1 MADGKT
7 DLRVIRTKQNIK
19 QAFAE
24 LIKKKPLS
32 KISVTELS
40 KMAMINKGTFY
51 LHYQDIYAL
60 YLDIV
65 QDQLE
70 IMYDP
75 ISDYN
80 LFFDDPEFFVK
91 IFFRQ
96 FTQGSLEDSFPL
108 FFSEDFGMQLPLMMT
123 EDLQKR
129 LYATGRLKKSI
140 ENDIRLECAISCFF
154 IMGGKEH
161 KRNLNLAAKTFA
173 SVVRALFPMPKFPE
187 G

>member
-1 MADGKT
+1 MRHYGKIVDYLGGTLMADGKT
-7 DLRVIRTKQNIK
+7 DLRVIRTTQNIK

-24 LIKKKPLS
+24 LIKNKALS

-80 LFFDDPEFFVK
+80 LFFDDPELFVK

-123 EDLQKR
+123 VDLQKR
-129 LYATGRLKKSI
+129 LYATG
-140 ENDIRLECAISCFF
+140 
-154 IMGGKEH
+154 
-161 KRNLNLAAKTFA
+161 
-173 SVVRALFPMPKFPE
+173 
-187 G
+187 

>member
-60 YLDIV
+60 YLDMV

-70 IMYDP
+70 IMYEP

-80 LFFDDPEFFVK
+80 IFFDDPELFVK

-96 FTQGSLEDSFPL
+96 FAQGSLEDSFPL
-108 FFSEDFGMQLPLMMT
+108 FFSEDFGMQLPFMML
-123 EDLQKR
+123 EDLRKR
-129 LYATGRLKKSI
+129 LYATGRLEKSA
-140 ENDIRLECAISCFF
+140 ETDIRLECAISCFF

-161 KRNLNLAAKTFA
+161 KRNLELVAKTFA
-173 SVVRALFPMPKFPE
+173 SVVGALFPEK
-187 G
+187 